1 MIDFISK
8 NKLNNNIAII
18 DDKNISYSYKKIH
31 DDLSIF
37 NFILEDKGTCF
48 LETSNHYLPILF
60 FIFCLKNK
68 LVVFLFEN
76 LQNFDQLELVNEYKP
91 KYIFSINPINKLNYI
106 LLFEID
112 NFFIYKCKILSKI
125 SPHRDIAFLMST
137 SGTMGNKKF
146 VKISLK
152 NILINSLQIK
162 DYLKITKKSI
172 AITTLPFNYSYGLS
186 ILFSH
191 LISGAKVILNN
202 DSVISRDFKIKIN
215 TYNVTNFG
223 GVPYTYSL
231 LNKINFFDKKF
242 KSLKYVTQAGG
253 MISDYDKNIL
263 ISQSKEFKFSFII
276 MYGQTEAS
284 PRISYLPYKDIIQKH
299 RSIGIPVKNGKI
311 FIHNKNN
318 KIIIKPFIE
327 GELIYQGENVSLGY
341 VSNEKDLVKGDENF
355 GILKTGDR
363 GYFDD
368 DNYFYLT
375 GRSNRLAKIFGK
387 RINLDDIQK
396 LINKKYVAICL
407 SDDCKLI
414 IYVEQC
420 DLINDLITDI
430 VNYTGINKNFIL
442 VRQVIKLQRSNSG
455 KLLIKYY
462 KNAK

>member
-1 MIDFISK
+1 
-8 NKLNNNIAII
+8 
-18 DDKNISYSYKKIH
+18 
-31 DDLSIF
+31 
-37 NFILEDKGTCF
+37 
-48 LETSNHYLPILF
+48 
-60 FIFCLKNK
+60 
-68 LVVFLFEN
+68 
-76 LQNFDQLELVNEYKP
+76 
-91 KYIFSINPINKLNYI
+91 
-106 LLFEID
+106 
-112 NFFIYKCKILSKI
+112 
-125 SPHRDIAFLMST
+125 
-137 SGTMGNKKF
+137 
-146 VKISLK
+146 
-152 NILINSLQIK
+152 
-162 DYLKITKKSI
+162 
-172 AITTLPFNYSYGLS
+172 
-186 ILFSH
+186 
-191 LISGAKVILNN
+191 
-202 DSVISRDFKIKIN
+202 
-215 TYNVTNFG
+215 
-223 GVPYTYSL
+223 
-231 LNKINFFDKKF
+231 
-242 KSLKYVTQAGG
+242 
-253 MISDYDKNIL
+253 
-263 ISQSKEFKFSFII
+263 